1 MKISEYEK
9 TNRYR
14 TQKRFQIFRLPQ
26 FKQFGVIGLDDRLF
40 KFTRYFKKE
49 SEAVEYC
56 KKMIEETKGFHLTH
70 VRMESW
76 WK

>member
-9 TNRYR
+9 TYEYR
-14 TQKRFQIFRLPQ
+14 MQKRFQIFRLPQ
-26 FKQFGVIGLDDRLF
+26 FKHFGVIGLDGRLF

-56 KKMIEETKGFHLTH
+56 KKIIEETKGYHLIH
-70 VRMESW
+70 VKVGLW
-76 WK
+76 QK